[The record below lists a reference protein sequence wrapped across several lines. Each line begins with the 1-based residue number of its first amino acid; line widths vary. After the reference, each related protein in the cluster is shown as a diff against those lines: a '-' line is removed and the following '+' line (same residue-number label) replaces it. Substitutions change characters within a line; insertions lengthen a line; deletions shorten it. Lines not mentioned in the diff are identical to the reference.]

1 MEQWKISTK
10 HKKRETLEI
19 DLFKKHD
26 NLSSIVVYS
35 DKLNYQSINRS
46 LYTKPESGN
55 TEITLILY
63 PMNTMS
69 KKYKNIRRRRNKILK
84 LQNMMILWNKW
95 MINNK

>member
-35 DKLNYQSINRS
+35 DKLNYQSINGS
-46 LYTKPESGN
+46 FKYKPITGN
-55 TEITLILY
+55 TEITLISY

-84 LQNMMILWNKW
+84 LQNIMILWIKW
-95 MINNK
+95 MINN